1 MTRPA
6 LILVTSSFPIRG
18 DGSEAAGSFVVD
30 LVEELARHID
40 VRVVAPG
47 QSAVL
52 EQWSERVTI
61 RRYAAPSRPLSTL
74 KPWRPDDL
82 RWISRVWRG
91 GMQATTRDAAAGGAA
106 SILALWALPCGAWA
120 RRAARANGIGY
131 SVWMLGSDVWSLGRL
146 PLARRMLRT
155 VMRDARSR
163 YADGLQ
169 LARDSEAICDLPVEF
184 LPSTRAVVTRKPPPP
199 SAAPPYRFVFIG
211 RWHRNKGIDL
221 LLDALA
227 MLEDADWE
235 CIAEVA
241 IYGGG
246 PLQALVQEKVKHLL
260 DGGRPLVMGGFIPKA
275 EAEHAI
281 VRADWV
287 LIPSRIES
295 IPVIFSDAIKL
306 GRPVI
311 ATPVGDLPQ
320 LVAGGCGIVCASVD
334 PPAIASAIRIA
345 CRDTE
350 DRAASLAACAEKFSL
365 HGVAQRVLQ
374 GASRE

>member
-1 MTRPA
+1 MTKPA
-6 LILVTSSFPIRG
+6 LVLVTSSFPIGG

-47 QSAVL
+47 KSAVL
-52 EQWSERVTI
+52 EQWSESVTVH
-61 RRYAAPSRPLSTL
+61 RYAAPSRPLSTL
-74 KPWRPDDL
+74 KPWRPGDL

-91 GMQATTRDAAAGGAA
+91 GMQATCDAAADGAA

-131 SVWMLGSDVWSLGRL
+131 SVWMLGSDVWSLGRV

-155 VMRDARSR
+155 VMRNARSR

-184 LPSTRAVVTRKPPPP
+184 LPTTRAVATREPPPP
-199 SAAPPYRFVFIG
+199 SAGPPYRFVFIG

-221 LLDALA
+221 LLNALA

-246 PLQALVQEKVKHLL
+246 PLRALAHEKAQHLL
-260 DGGRPLVMGGFIPKA
+260 DAGRPLLMGGFIPKA
-275 EAEHAI
+275 EAERAI

-295 IPVIFSDAIKL
+295 IPVIFSDAMKL
-306 GRPVI
+306 GRPVV

-320 LVAGGCGIVCASVD
+320 LVAKGCGIVCGSVD

-345 CRDTE
+345 CHDTE
-350 DRAASLAACAEKFSL
+350 ERADSLAACAEKFSL

>member
-1 MTRPA
+1 MNQV
-6 LILVTSSFPIRG
+6 LVLVTSSFPIGR

-30 LVEELARHID
+30 LVEELARHIE

-47 QSAVL
+47 HATSL
-52 EQWSERVTI
+52 ERWAERVTI
-61 RRYAAPSRPLSTL
+61 HRYAAPVQPLSTL
-74 KPWRPDDL
+74 KPWRLSDS
-82 RWISRVWRG
+82 RWIWRVWRG
-91 GMQATTRDAAAGGAA
+91 GMQATGNAAAGGAA

-120 RRAARANGIGY
+120 RHAARAHGIGY

-146 PLARRMLRT
+146 PMMRRMLRT
-155 VMRDARSR
+155 VMRDARHR

-169 LARDSEAICDLPVEF
+169 LARDSEAICNLPVEF
-184 LPSTRAVVTRKPPPP
+184 LPTTRALATRDPPPIA
-199 SAAPPYRFVFIG
+199 SAPPYRFVFIG

-227 MLEDADWE
+227 LLGDSDWD

-246 PLQALVQEKVKHLL
+246 PLRTLVHEKAKPLL
-260 DGGRPLVMGGFIPKA
+260 DAGRPLVIGGFIPKA
-275 EAEHAI
+275 EAECAI
-281 VRADWV
+281 VRADWL

-295 IPVIFSDAIKL
+295 IPVVFSDAMKL
-306 GRPVI
+306 SRPVI

-320 LVAGGCGIVCASVD
+320 LVAGGCGIVCAAVD

-345 CRDTE
+345 CRDRAE
-350 DRAASLAACAEKFSL
+350 RAASLAACAERFSL
-365 HGVAQRVLQ
+365 RKVAWQILQ
-374 GASRE
+374 GANSE

>member
-1 MTRPA
+1 MVNQTFV
-6 LILVTSSFPIRG
+6 IVTSSFPIGG

-30 LVEELARHID
+30 LVGELAPHIK

-47 QSAVL
+47 RITTC
-52 EQWSERVTI
+52 EQWTERVTI
-61 RRYAAPSRPLSTL
+61 YRYAAPVQPLSTL
-74 KPWRPDDL
+74 KPWRLADL
-82 RWISRVWRG
+82 RWIWRVWRG
-91 GMQATTRDAAAGGAA
+91 GMQATRNATAGGSA

-120 RRAARANGIGY
+120 RRAARAHGIGY

-146 PLARRMLRT
+146 PVVRRILRT
-155 VMRDARSR
+155 VMRDARFR

-169 LARDSEAICDLPVEF
+169 LARDSEAICGLPVEF
-184 LPSTRAVVTRKPPPP
+184 LPTTRAVATREPRPPL
-199 SAAPPYRFVFIG
+199 AVPPYRFLFIG

-235 CIAEVA
+235 RIAEVA

-246 PLQALVQEKVKHLL
+246 PLQELVHEKAQHLL
-260 DGGRPLVMGGFIPKA
+260 DAGRPLLIGGFIPKA
-275 EAEHAI
+275 EAERAI

-320 LVAGGCGIVCASVD
+320 LVAGGCGIVCASVNA
-334 PPAIASAIRIA
+334 PAIAFAIRIA

-350 DRAASLAACAEKFSL
+350 KRAVSLAACAEKFSL
-365 HGVAQRVLQ
+365 RSVSQQILQ
-374 GASRE
+374 GTTGE

>member
-1 MTRPA
+1 MVNRA
-6 LILVTSSFPIRG
+6 LILVTSSFPIGG

-30 LVEELARHID
+30 LVEELAQHIE

-47 QSAVL
+47 RTTAR
-52 EQWSERVTI
+52 EQWVEKVTI
-61 RRYAAPSRPLSTL
+61 HRYAAPVQPLSTL
-74 KPWRPDDL
+74 KPWRLSDL
-82 RWISRVWRG
+82 RWIWRVWWS
-91 GMQATTRDAAAGGAA
+91 GMRATREATADASAHVF
-106 SILALWALPCGAWA
+106 ALWALPCGAWA

-146 PLARRMLRT
+146 PLMRRMLQT
-155 VMRDARSR
+155 VMRDARHR

-169 LARDSEAICDLPVEF
+169 LALDSEAICNLPVEF
-184 LPSTRAVVTRKPPPP
+184 LPTTRALTTRDPPPTA
-199 SAAPPYRFVFIG
+199 SAPPYRFVFIG

-221 LLDALA
+221 LLDALG
-227 MLEDADWE
+227 LLGDSDWG

-246 PLQALVQEKVKHLL
+246 PLRTLVREKAKHLL
-260 DGGRPLVMGGFIPKA
+260 YAGRPLVIGGFIPKA
-275 EAEHAI
+275 EAECAI

-295 IPVIFSDAIKL
+295 IPVVFSDAMKL
-306 GRPVI
+306 SRPVI

-320 LVAGGCGIVCASVD
+320 LVAGGCGIVCTSVD

-345 CRDTE
+345 CRDPE
-350 DRAASLAACAEKFSL
+350 DRVVSLAACAKRFSL
-365 HGVAQRVLQ
+365 HNVARQILQ
-374 GASRE
+374 GINGE

>member
-1 MTRPA
+1 M
-6 LILVTSSFPIRG
+6 LVTSSFPIGG

-30 LVEELARHID
+30 LVEELARHIT

-47 QSAVL
+47 HITTR
-52 EQWSERVTI
+52 EQWAERVTI
-61 RRYAAPSRPLSTL
+61 HRFTAPVRPLSTL
-74 KPWRPDDL
+74 KPWRLSDL
-82 RWISRVWRG
+82 GWIWRVWRG
-91 GMQATTRDAAAGGAA
+91 GLHATRDAAAGKGAL
-106 SILALWALPCGAWA
+106 ILALWALPCGAWA
-120 RRAARANGIGY
+120 RQAARANDIGY

-146 PLARRMLRT
+146 PVVRRILRS

-169 LARDSEAICDLPVEF
+169 LARDSEAICGLHVEF
-184 LPSTRAVVTRKPPPP
+184 LPTTRAIATREPPPP
-199 SAAPPYRFVFIG
+199 STAPPYCLVFIG

-227 MLEDADWE
+227 MLGDADWAR
-235 CIAEVA
+235 IAEVA

-246 PLQALVQEKVKHLL
+246 PMQALVQEKVQSLL
-260 DGGRPLVMGGFIPKA
+260 DAGRPLVVGGFIPKA
-275 EAEHAI
+275 EAEGAI

-295 IPVIFSDAIKL
+295 IPVIFSDAMKL

-320 LVAGGCGIVCASVD
+320 LVSAGCGILCASSD
-334 PPAIASAIRIA
+334 APAIASAIRIA
-345 CRDTE
+345 CRGADVP
-350 DRAASLAACAEKFSL
+350 AAACLAACAEKFSL
-365 HGVAQRVLQ
+365 HNIAQRVLQ
-374 GASRE
+374 DFSHE